1 MRARVALLGVGTV
14 GSALLERLDRHGD
27 GVDVILVSS
36 SRQCLIDS
44 SGIDVRTAVAKL
56 RTSEVASD
64 LALVS
69 PAIGAS
75 DVPRVVVDATA
86 SHAVAAR
93 HAHWLVRGIHV
104 VTASKIANGGGQTDA
119 DALAA
124 AARVGG
130 STYGDSAT
138 VGAGLPVLR
147 AIEALRAGGD
157 EITKITGVLSGTLA
171 WLLDA
176 YETAEGRRPLADLV
190 DEAHGLGLTE
200 PDPQVDL
207 SGTDVQ
213 RKLLVLARAAG
224 ARLDPSDIDV
234 SPLVPDD
241 FAPRVAAA
249 AADGRRLRYVA
260 SWAPGKR
267 PTVGLTALPL
277 GDPLA
282 GGSGC
287 DNRVAIWSTRYRSSP
302 LIVQGPGAGGEV
314 TAAALMDDVLR
325 ASAA

>member
-14 GSALLERLDRHGD
+14 GSALLERLDRRGD
-27 GVDVILVSS
+27 GVDVVLVSS

-64 LALVS
+64 LAFVS
-69 PAIGAS
+69 PALGAS
-75 DVPRVVVDATA
+75 DAPRVVVDATA
-86 SHAVAAR
+86 SAAVAAR
-93 HAHWLVRGIHV
+93 HAHWLLRGIHV
-104 VTASKIANGGGQTDA
+104 VTASKIANGGSQTDA
-119 DALAA
+119 DALTV
-124 AARVGG
+124 AARVG
-130 STYGDSAT
+130 SATYGASAT

-147 AIEALRAGGD
+147 SIETLRAGGD

-176 YETAEGRRPLADLV
+176 YEASDARRPLADLV
-190 DEAHGLGLTE
+190 DEAHRLGLTE

-224 ARLDPSDIDV
+224 ARLEPSDV
-234 SPLVPDD
+234 AVLPLVPDD
-241 FAPRVAAA
+241 FPAQPAAL
-249 AADGRRLRYVA
+249 ADGRCLRYVA
-260 SWAPGKR
+260 SWAPGEQ
-267 PTVGLTALPL
+267 PTVGLAVLPV

-282 GGSGC
+282 AGTGC
-287 DNRVAIWSTRYRSSP
+287 DNRVAIWSTRYESSP
-302 LIVQGPGAGGEV
+302 LIIQGPGAGGDV
-314 TAAALMDDVLR
+314 TAAALLDDIRRVINT
-325 ASAA
+325 